1 MCTAS
6 ELKRQSERR
15 TQQLRARRKCWPSA
29 DALSLCLLVFTHK
42 ACTCH
47 LREVNWTIAFSVE
60 VHYQTQRGS
69 TPCLSE
75 WVLMDTACQEMLSSK
90 WLKKVYQQLN
100 AQALQ
105 AWQIWRKETLNRAVN
120 GRFITV
126 MSADGYL
133 KKNVKPTLRIASRR
147 GSGPISA
154 LSGSYVDIKRITLSI
169 KQHEKEFVKSRT
181 AVVRNLWLWSNL

>member
-1 MCTAS
+1 
-6 ELKRQSERR
+6 
-15 TQQLRARRKCWPSA
+15 
-29 DALSLCLLVFTHK
+29 
-42 ACTCH
+42 
-47 LREVNWTIAFSVE
+47 
-60 VHYQTQRGS
+60 
-69 TPCLSE
+69 
-75 WVLMDTACQEMLSSK
+75 MDTACQEMLSSK

-105 AWQIWRKETLNRAVN
+105 AWQIWRKETVSRAVN

-169 KQHEKEFVKSRT
+169 KQHEKEFVKSRQKSLALIELVT
-181 AVVRNLWLWSNL
+181 DSENKHLHESISRLVFDHLSASTKQPLPRGGGVM